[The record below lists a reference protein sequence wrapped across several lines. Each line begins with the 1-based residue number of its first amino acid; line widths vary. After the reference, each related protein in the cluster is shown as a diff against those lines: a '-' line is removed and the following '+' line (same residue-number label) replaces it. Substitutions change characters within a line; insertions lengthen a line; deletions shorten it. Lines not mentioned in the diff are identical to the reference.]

1 MKKILTLM
9 AIASLT
15 SSFGQELAPDQNPN
29 YQISQDKYMQKSDEL
44 TAAHS
49 TTIQDTYEAYDW
61 REAKEAKKQLRRD
74 RNYELRKLRI
84 QSRFPVCCNQNYR
97 RRGNYGG
104 YYGYNQP
111 TYGYSNFNPG
121 YNSYYSSP
129 FWNSMYLGAG
139 MYSLFF

>member
-1 MKKILTLM
+1 MKKIFTLM

-15 SSFGQELAPDQNPN
+15 VSFGQELAPDQNPN

-49 TTIQDTYEAYDW
+49 VTIQDTYQAYDW

-84 QSRFPVCCNQNYR
+84 QSRFPVCCNQGNR
-97 RRGNYGG
+97 RYGNQGW
-104 YYGYNQP
+104 NQP
-111 TYGYSNFNPG
+111 GYGYSNYNSG
-121 YNSYYSSP
+121 YNSYNASP
-129 FWNSMYLGAG
+129 LWNSMYLGAG

>member
-1 MKKILTLM
+1 MKKILTLL
-9 AIASLT
+9 AIAILT

-49 TTIQDTYEAYDW
+49 TTIQDTYQAYDW
-61 REAKEAKKQLRRD
+61 REAKEAKKQMRRD

-84 QSRFPVCCNQNYR
+84 QSRFPVCCNQGYR
-97 RRGNYGG
+97 RCGNQGW
-104 YYGYNQP
+104 NQP
-111 TYGYSNFNPG
+111 GYGYSNFNSG
-121 YNSYYSSP
+121 YNPYLASP
-129 FWNSMYLGAG
+129 YWNSMYLGAG